1 VLIEF
6 FQLLRGAGVKTTITE
21 WLDLLQA
28 LEQRVI
34 FADVDQFYH
43 MSRMILVKDERFYDR
58 FDRAFAAYVERVK
71 NTDIAESIPKEWLED
86 ALKREFSAED
96 KEKIKQL
103 GSLDELLKTFQE
115 RLQEQQERHQ
125 GGSKWI
131 GTGGTSPFGAYG
143 YHPGGIRVG
152 QQGNRNRSA
161 AKVWDKREF
170 SDLDDEA
177 QLEQRGFQIALR
189 NLRQFARTGAPTEL
203 DIDATLTATARQG
216 GLLDLQWQAERH
228 NAIKLL
234 LLIDVG
240 GSMDDHVYQVEQLFT
255 ALKNEFRHLEL
266 FYFHNCPYEGL
277 WRTNRRRRSE
287 QVPTEQVIQTYGEDY
302 KLVLV
307 GDATMGPY
315 EIAYPGGSVEH
326 WNEEPGEVW
335 LRRLLKKFANA
346 VWLNP
351 QPSSHWRYYP
361 SIQMLHEIMQ
371 GRMQPLTLA
380 GLQRATE
387 LIK

>member
-1 VLIEF
+1 MLIEF

-71 NTDIAESIPKEWLED
+71 NTDIAENIPKEWLED

-115 RLQEQQERHQ
+115 RLKEQQERHQ

>member
-1 VLIEF
+1 MLIEF

-170 SDLDDEA
+170 SD
-177 QLEQRGFQIALR
+177 
-189 NLRQFARTGAPTEL
+189 
-203 DIDATLTATARQG
+203 
-216 GLLDLQWQAERH
+216 
-228 NAIKLL
+228 
-234 LLIDVG
+234 
-240 GSMDDHVYQVEQLFT
+240 
-255 ALKNEFRHLEL
+255 
-266 FYFHNCPYEGL
+266 
-277 WRTNRRRRSE
+277 
-287 QVPTEQVIQTYGEDY
+287 
-302 KLVLV
+302 
-307 GDATMGPY
+307 
-315 EIAYPGGSVEH
+315 
-326 WNEEPGEVW
+326 
-335 LRRLLKKFANA
+335 
-346 VWLNP
+346 
-351 QPSSHWRYYP
+351 
-361 SIQMLHEIMQ
+361 
-371 GRMQPLTLA
+371 
-380 GLQRATE
+380 
-387 LIK
+387 

>member
-1 VLIEF
+1 MLIEF

-43 MSRMILVKDERFYDR
+43 MSRMILVKDERCYDR

-71 NTDIAESIPKEWLED
+71 NTDIAENIPKEWLED

>member
-1 VLIEF
+1 MLIEF

>member
-1 VLIEF
+1 MLIEF

-177 QLEQRGFQIALR
+177 QLEQRGFQSALR

>member
-1 VLIEF
+1 
-6 FQLLRGAGVKTTITE
+6 
-21 WLDLLQA
+21 
-28 LEQRVI
+28 
-34 FADVDQFYH
+34 
-43 MSRMILVKDERFYDR
+43 
-58 FDRAFAAYVERVK
+58 
-71 NTDIAESIPKEWLED
+71 
-86 ALKREFSAED
+86 
-96 KEKIKQL
+96 
-103 GSLDELLKTFQE
+103 
-115 RLQEQQERHQ
+115 
-125 GGSKWI
+125 
-131 GTGGTSPFGAYG
+131 
-143 YHPGGIRVG
+143 
-152 QQGNRNRSA
+152 
-161 AKVWDKREF
+161 KREF

>member
-1 VLIEF
+1 MLIEF

-43 MSRMILVKDERFYDR
+43 MSRMILVKDERYYDR

-71 NTDIAESIPKEWLED
+71 NTDIAENIPKEWLED

-115 RLQEQQERHQ
+115 RLKEQQERHQ

>member
-1 VLIEF
+1 MLIEF

-43 MSRMILVKDERFYDR
+43 MSRMILVKDERYYDR

-71 NTDIAESIPKEWLED
+71 NTDIAESIPKEWLDD